1 VRVPAVLCVFA
12 GLLVCLP
19 TWGQKAEYNFY
30 PQFRDEVMPKHYLA
44 NPQTTLS
51 EIVADYAADLRAAGV
66 AAGEIERRAKLVL
79 RDRPALEADYWDRF
93 YLNPESRVNR
103 APNAFLVEMT
113 KGRPPGVAL
122 DYAMGEGRN
131 SIFLA
136 QLGWQVWGFDPSVAG
151 VALANKRA
159 AALGLTLHTAAVSD
173 NKFEFGRDRFDL
185 ILFSWAMPL
194 IPVEGVL
201 ESLKHG
207 GVVIMECAANY
218 VGRNGMLKMFDSLD
232 IKHYEVVHEKADFYD
247 RQEVDIIRL
256 VAVKP

>member
-1 VRVPAVLCVFA
+1 MRGPAILCVFA

-19 TWGQKAEYNFY
+19 TWGQKAEYDFY
-30 PQFRDEVMPKHYLA
+30 PQFRNEVMPKHYLA
-44 NPQTTLS
+44 NPHTTLS
-51 EIVADYAADLRAAGV
+51 EIVADYSADLRAAGV
-66 AAGEIERRAKLVL
+66 AAGEVERRAKLVL
-79 RDRPALEADYWDRF
+79 RDQPALEADYWDRF
-93 YLNPESRVNR
+93 YLNPESKVNR

-151 VALANKRA
+151 VALADKRA
-159 AALGLTLHTAAVSD
+159 AALGLALHAAAVSD

-185 ILFSWAMPL
+185 IVFSWAMPL
-194 IPVEGVL
+194 IPVERVL
-201 ESLKHG
+201 DSLKHG
-207 GVVIMECAANY
+207 GVVIMECAADY
-218 VGRNGMLKMFDSLD
+218 VGRNGMLKMFDALE